1 MAERGPP
8 SVAMEGVPLPPY
20 ISSEHVLLT
29 NPLLSTKIAI
39 GGIQKEA
46 LIIELEAPS
55 VREMNLHIAK

>member
-1 MAERGPP
+1 MRASEYSHGRGFPP
-8 SVAMEGVPLPPY
+8 PPY
-20 ISSEHVLLT
+20 ISTEHVLLT
-29 NPLLSTKIAI
+29 NPLLSSKVAI

>member
-1 MAERGPP
+1 
-8 SVAMEGVPLPPY
+8 MEGVFFPY
-20 ISSEHVLLT
+20 ISSGHVLLT
-29 NPLLSTKIAI
+29 NPLLCTKIAI